1 MQQSEDTPKYGK
13 PKQSL
18 FKPAIIEHSCMDF
31 LKGQKLNIYIEKCE
45 WDGKI
50 VYSFTLKLV
59 ENTEVIID

>member
-31 LKGQKLNIYIEKCE
+31 LKAQKLNIYIEKYG
-45 WDGKI
+45 WDGKT
-50 VYSFTLKLV
+50 VYSFTLK
-59 ENTEVIID
+59 